1 MVTDDYSW
9 QSTSGYYYWLRLIVY
24 AQVMVVRAAVAGV
37 VVMGVLLVACGSDG
51 SESPAETTP
60 VTEAVVATTLAAVAV
75 PPTTRATTTPTPAP
89 VSYSNCDEVRAAG
102 AAPIH
107 SGDPGYSTDLDRDG
121 DGIACET

>member
-1 MVTDDYSW
+1 MR
-9 QSTSGYYYWLRLIVY
+9 STI
-24 AQVMVVRAAVAGV
+24 AVS
-37 VVMGVLLVACGSDG
+37 LLLMTALGACGSDG

-60 VTEAVVATTLAAVAV
+60 VTEAVIASTVAAVAV
-75 PPTTRATTTPTPAP
+75 PPTTRPTSTPTPAP
-89 VSYSNCDEVRAAG
+89 VSYSNCDAVRAAG